1 MFTVERMLNI
11 LKDPISK
18 STGHIWLILADTSFR
33 ITDFIRITDFR
44 TTKSALSW
52 WCTSLQQCRLEQLS
66 FASCQML
73 SVIQQRRA
81 GTSLRSKE
89 KFLIPLFSFPEI
101 CFSTFPHPCSPRCYQ
116 NTINKNHQEW
126 HAAQKSQQEISRH
139 FRRVCEVS
147 NLIPCSL
154 FQLEHVKCTALQCP
168 SVAVTTTCIRP
179 GAMQTR
185 GKTELFSQNVVSGV
199 FRGKYTFK
207 LTCGVALMEPLYAW
221 ETCSY

>member
-33 ITDFIRITDFR
+33 VTDFR

-52 WCTSLQQCRLEQLS
+52 WCTSLQWCRLEQLS

-73 SVIQQRRA
+73 SVIQQRRT
-81 GTSLRSKE
+81 GSPLRSKE

-116 NTINKNHQEW
+116 NTINKNHQER

-168 SVAVTTTCIRP
+168 SVAVTTTCISNAEQWWNRIVQP
-179 GAMQTR
+179 
-185 GKTELFSQNVVSGV
+185 KCISGV
-199 FRGKYTFK
+199 FREKHTFK
-207 LTCGVALMEPLYAW
+207 LRCGIALVEPLYVW